1 MHRPS
6 PPPQASVANKEAALA
21 LDAKLKTCPAAAH
34 CEVFIYEGEG
44 HAFMNPSTETV
55 LKQRE
60 MFNLPTPK
68 ADSQELAWGRLFDF
82 FGKHLRA

>member
-1 MHRPS
+1 MVSETS
-6 PPPQASVANKEAALA
+6 PPFTYPARLPPQ
-21 LDAKLKTCPAAAH
+21 